1 LKDNVGST
9 GTFRCGEG
17 RTCAQFLHVLHVRF
31 CRADE
36 KYGWIRRIQLQDYLR
51 AIVKLRVLRN
61 ESLSFWK
68 FICMPKRVMFGPQ
81 TAEEIE
87 REHARSMS
95 SERPPPVAKT
105 PGTTEKRPSLTL
117 NPIDLLFPK
126 STVATEAEASSEE
139 QSPIGVETATEEYDP
154 EKDLESFNESLQ
166 LAAREAVLRGLYG
179 PKSPKVDIDNV
190 HNVRKSVDPQGSDGH
205 SHASSGSATSPITGA
220 LKLNRVY
227 DDNGDEIV
235 TPTPQHATRDL
246 SYLASS
252 NAILNTRLTS
262 RDEFAVPHSPGSGG
276 VLSVNASAASPGGG
290 FSSSGSSSMTGSIR
304 APPIHVVQANEALWS
319 TSELSRALEALEGE
333 EFDTAVHFSGPRSGP
348 SSVSSTPNVSMV
360 NGVDMNRSDLNIM
373 PNALRARGV
382 SEGTDSSAQGEG
394 SSGKARDK
402 LPAQPS
408 AGNGE
413 ATSALPQPPNDSP
426 RQRVSFYT
434 TG

>member
-1 LKDNVGST
+1 
-9 GTFRCGEG
+9 
-17 RTCAQFLHVLHVRF
+17 
-31 CRADE
+31 
-36 KYGWIRRIQLQDYLR
+36 
-51 AIVKLRVLRN
+51 
-61 ESLSFWK
+61 
-68 FICMPKRVMFGPQ
+68 MPKRVMFGPQ

-95 SERPPPVAKT
+95 SERPPTVAKT
-105 PGTTEKRPSLTL
+105 PGTAEKRPSLTL

-394 SSGKARDK
+394 SSSKARDK
-402 LPAQPS
+402 HPAQPS

-413 ATSALPQPPNDSP
+413 AASALPQPPNDSP